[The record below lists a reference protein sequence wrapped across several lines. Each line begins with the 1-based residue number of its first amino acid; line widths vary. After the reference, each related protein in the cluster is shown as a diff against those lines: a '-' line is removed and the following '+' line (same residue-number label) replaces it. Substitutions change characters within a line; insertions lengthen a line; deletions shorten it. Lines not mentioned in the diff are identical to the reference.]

1 MDLTTNSSSPPTHF
15 IFPILKSG
23 EILQCMSELGIEMSK
38 EELTEPQRHK
48 EKLRQIFVHLVRNLQ
63 CVSPGSSHDD
73 GRCGSN
79 LV

>member
-1 MDLTTNSSSPPTHF
+1 
-15 IFPILKSG
+15 
-23 EILQCMSELGIEMSK
+23 MSELGIEMSK